1 MRNEEW
7 NALAIKR
14 SKENN
19 IKSHRLK
26 EMTESR
32 DLWRAKSLAKKKE
45 NDQLQKQIV
54 AIKKKLNR
62 INVL

>member
-1 MRNEEW
+1 MEKEEW
-7 NALAIKR
+7 KSLAINR

-19 IKSHRLK
+19 VKSHRLK

-32 DLWRAKSLAKKKE
+32 DKWRAKSLAQKKE
-45 NDQLQKQIV
+45 NGQLQKQID

-62 INVL
+62 INGL